1 MDFGRAGWRQWTEE
15 LTCVAGTMRWEQGTC
30 SGFTAESQMNSIYV
44 LIAMGQL
51 QWVTN
56 KYEICLDSFFPLFLE
71 LL

>member
-1 MDFGRAGWRQWTEE
+1 M
-15 LTCVAGTMRWEQGTC
+15 AGTMRWEQGTC

-44 LIAMGQL
+44 LIAMGQH